1 MDSKSQRQLVRKNI
15 SVVVM
20 LFTLIGMVMI
30 GAALWLIL

>member
-20 LFTLIGMVMI
+20 LFALIGMVMI